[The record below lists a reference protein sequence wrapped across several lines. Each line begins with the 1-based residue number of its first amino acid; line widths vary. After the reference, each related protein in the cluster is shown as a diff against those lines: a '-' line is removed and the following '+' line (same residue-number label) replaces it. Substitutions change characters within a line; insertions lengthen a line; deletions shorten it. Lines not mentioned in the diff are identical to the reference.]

1 MPSFDFV
8 IQLPEAQ
15 MVNIK
20 TISKAK
26 VSRYPEQRLAFSSF
40 SSMTETKLQDYWCE
54 NAIPGMPET

>member
-1 MPSFDFV
+1 MPSSDS
-8 IQLPEAQ
+8 EAQ

-40 SSMTETKLQDYWCE
+40 SSMTETKMQDYWCE
-54 NAIPGMPET
+54 NAMPGMPET